1 MDNSVFIQTN
11 DKQYI
16 GALVAEYSIKRNSGH
31 GDKINVRIMNEKDYP
46 FFRARQGQ
54 LYLRQGS
61 KRKWVVRSLQIQVL
75 E

>member
-1 MDNSVFIQTN
+1 MTSNTLGV
-11 DKQYI
+11 
-16 GALVAEYSIKRNSGH
+16 LVAEYSIKRNFRH

-46 FFRARQGQ
+46 FFKAKEGQ

-61 KRKWVVRSLQIQVL
+61 KRKWVVRSVQVRVL